1 MPRLRGLLVLSAAL
15 LGLGVLAPGV
25 RAGEPAALLPWPV
38 ERFAVA
44 ERPAFLLSAV
54 APSATVA
61 RPWVWYAPTLPD
73 LPGRA
78 EQWLFER
85 LRTAGVAIAGV
96 NVGESYGNA
105 AGRAAYTALHAELVR
120 RGYAARPVLL
130 GRSRGGLMLL
140 SWAAEHPQW
149 VAGFAGIY
157 PVCNLASYPG
167 IATAAGAYGL
177 SSEDF
182 KSRLSEFNPLDR
194 LEPLAAAR
202 VPLFA
207 IHGDSDKLVPLD
219 DNSGALRTR
228 YHALG
233 GSMRLIVPAG
243 QGHSMW
249 PGFFENQE
257 MVSWMIATALASV
270 QKSADALARP

>member
-1 MPRLRGLLVLSAAL
+1 M
-15 LGLGVLAPGV
+15 LAK
-25 RAGEPAALLPWPV
+25 AGEPASALPWPV
-38 ERFAVA
+38 ERFTVA
-44 ERPAFLLSAV
+44 EKSAFLISPV
-54 APSATVA
+54 GTVA
-61 RPWVWYAPTLPD
+61 GAAVRPWAWYAPTLPD

-85 LRTAGVAIAGV
+85 LLAAGISIAGV

-105 AGRAAYTALHAELVR
+105 AGRAVYTALHSDLVR
-120 RGYAARPVLL
+120 RGFASRPVLL

-140 SWAAEHPQW
+140 SWAADHPQS

-167 IATAAGAYGL
+167 LATAAGAYGL
-177 SSEDF
+177 TPDELRQ
-182 KSRLSEFNPLDR
+182 RLAEFNPLDR
-194 LEPLAAAR
+194 LAPLAAAR

-207 IHGDSDKLVPLD
+207 IHGDSDKLVPLEQ
-219 DNSGALRTR
+219 NSGALRAR
-228 YHALG
+228 YEALG

-249 PGFFENQE
+249 AGFFQDEA
-257 MVSWMIATALASV
+257 MAAWMIATARAAA
-270 QKSADALARP
+270 KE

>member
-1 MPRLRGLLVLSAAL
+1 MPRLRGVRLASFACLLFLALAAR
-15 LGLGVLAPGV
+15 VM
-25 RAGEPAALLPWPV
+25 AGEPAAALPWPV
-38 ERFAVA
+38 ERFTVS
-44 ERPAFLLSAV
+44 EKPAFLLRASA
-54 APSATVA
+54 SAGTVA

-85 LRTAGVAIAGV
+85 LLAAGVGIAGV

-105 AGRAAYTALHAELVR
+105 AGRAVYSALHDEMVR
-120 RGYAARPVLL
+120 RGYGTCPVLL

-140 SWAAEHPQW
+140 SWAADHPRH

-157 PVCNLASYPG
+157 PVCDLASYPG
-167 IATAAGAYGL
+167 LGKAAGAYGL
-177 SSEDF
+177 TPDEL
-182 KSRLSEFNPLDR
+182 RARIAEFNPVDR
-194 LEPLAAAR
+194 LGTLAAAR

-207 IHGDSDKLVPLD
+207 IHGDSDTLVPLER
-219 DNSGALRTR
+219 NSGAVRTR
-228 YHALG
+228 YEALG

-249 PGFFENQE
+249 PGFFQNEE
-257 MVSWMIATALASV
+257 MAAWMIATAVAAA
-270 QKSADALARP
+270 KN

>member
-1 MPRLRGLLVLSAAL
+1 MPRFCGVLSLIVVALLFAVGAAL
-15 LGLGVLAPGV
+15 S
-25 RAGEPAALLPWPV
+25 RAGEPAAALPWPV
-38 ERFAVA
+38 ERFSVGDKA
-44 ERPAFLLSAV
+44 AFLV
-54 APSATVA
+54 PAPSPPAGSA

-78 EQWLFER
+78 EEWLFAR
-85 LRTAGVAIAGV
+85 LRTAGIGVAGI
-96 NVGESYGNA
+96 NVGESYGNL
-105 AGRAAYTALHAELVR
+105 AGRSVYSALHAALVE

-140 SWAAEHPQW
+140 SWAADHPQS

-167 IATAAGAYGL
+167 LATAAGAHGL
-177 SSEDF
+177 TPEEF
-182 KSRLSEFNPLDR
+182 APRLAEFNPLER
-194 LEPLAAAR
+194 LAPLAAAR

-207 IHGDSDKLVPLD
+207 IHGDQDKLVPLEQ
-219 DNSGALRTR
+219 NSGAVRQR
-228 YHALG
+228 YEALG

-249 PGFFENQE
+249 PGFFQNEDLAAW
-257 MVSWMIATALASV
+257 VIATALAAA
-270 QKSADALARP
+270 KI